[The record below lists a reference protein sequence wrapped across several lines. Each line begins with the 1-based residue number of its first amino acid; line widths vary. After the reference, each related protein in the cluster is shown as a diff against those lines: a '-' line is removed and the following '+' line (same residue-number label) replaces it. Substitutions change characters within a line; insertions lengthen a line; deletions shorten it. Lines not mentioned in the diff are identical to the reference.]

1 MAFQKVGGRAVGA
14 AVLVASAL
22 VLAGCGKS
30 DDAKSP
36 TQVAARVNSD
46 EISVH
51 QINNVLARTPN
62 LKPEQVELA
71 SSRVLERLI
80 DQELLVQRAIDK
92 KLDRNPQ
99 VMQAIETSRREILS
113 RSYMEQFAA
122 TAEPP
127 AQAAIQAFYDEN
139 PALFSER
146 RIYTLQELNITIGPD
161 KVEALRAAVAAAGN
175 LNNVVT
181 WLRDNNLPFQVGG
194 GVRAAEQLPL
204 EALPRFASMKDGQTG
219 LVQTPQGVLV
229 IYLAASRPQPLDLAA
244 ATPFIERFLLNRTKA
259 DMARDELKRLRDVAQ
274 IEYMGKFTAPTAAA
288 QADAAQPATALD
300 AAATP
305 LPTAADAAPAAVAPA
320 TEAISTQALEKGVSG
335 LK

>member
-1 MAFQKVGGRAVGA
+1 MVSQKVGNRAVGA
-14 AVLVASAL
+14 LVMVVGVLA
-22 VLAGCGKS
+22 LAGCGGS
-30 DDAKSP
+30 DDAKP
-36 TQVAARVNSD
+36 ATQVAARVNSD

-62 LKPEQVELA
+62 LKPEQVDMA

-99 VMQAIETSRREILS
+99 VMQAIEAARREILS

-127 AQAAIQAFYDEN
+127 QPDAIKAFYDEN
-139 PALFSER
+139 PGLFAQR
-146 RIYTLQELNITIGPD
+146 RIYTLQELNITIAAD
-161 KVEALRAAVAAAGN
+161 RVEALRAAVSAAGN
-175 LNNVVT
+175 LNDVVT
-181 WLRDNNLPFQVGG
+181 WLRDNNLPFQAGG

-204 EALPRFASMKDGQTG
+204 EALPRFAAMKDGQIG

-244 ATPFIERFLLNRTKA
+244 ATPFIERFLLNRRKA

-274 IEYMGKFTAPTAAA
+274 IEYMGKFTAPVAGAPADAVDAPALLGNAAA
-288 QADAAQPATALD
+288 PVSDAPAM
-300 AAATP
+300 
-305 LPTAADAAPAAVAPA
+305 AAPAAA
-320 TEAISTQALEKGVSG
+320 STDALSAQALEKGVSG